1 VVLSLTRRDNLS
13 DVSLEMVNHLIRVFP
28 SAYKQRAL
36 PCPNDDL
43 ADSVVAV
50 PPLAKHGMRVPCEQ
64 VVVRKF
70 VLESAAEVRGEQ
82 CHRSE
87 SVIVW
92 LSFSQLH
99 QTRRSS
105 TIIPGTLLVCQ
116 DWVYAVEPKRNSPL

>member
-1 VVLSLTRRDNLS
+1 
-13 DVSLEMVNHLIRVFP
+13 
-28 SAYKQRAL
+28 
-36 PCPNDDL
+36 
-43 ADSVVAV
+43 
-50 PPLAKHGMRVPCEQ
+50 